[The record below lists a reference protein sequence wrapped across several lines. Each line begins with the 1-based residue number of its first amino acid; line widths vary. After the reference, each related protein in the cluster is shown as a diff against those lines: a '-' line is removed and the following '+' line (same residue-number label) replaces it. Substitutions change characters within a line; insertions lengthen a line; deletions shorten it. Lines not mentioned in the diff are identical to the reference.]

1 LNEVKKLNIEIIL
14 KKKVDLEGK
23 IFITGFHGIGY
34 TGYIAVNHIIES
46 TKAELLGYI
55 TSEQYPPIV
64 SLDENRVL
72 TPYELFMYKNFI
84 LFLPRFQP
92 PPSEQ
97 NDLIK
102 ILTEWTVENRFKEAI
117 LVGGLD
123 SKLKAGEEKLKVVP
137 TSKFEINNSKL
148 ELKKLDKNLYVV
160 GPLAILL
167 AYYEIRGFP
176 AIALLPYAQRGRP
189 DPLAAATAIQ
199 VINQL
204 YNLEISTEQLIK
216 DAKQIE
222 QEIAQLKEQE
232 EKVQREPGSLAMY
245 V

>member
-1 LNEVKKLNIEIIL
+1 LNIEIIL
-14 KKKVDLEGK
+14 KRKVELEGK

-34 TGYIAVNHIIES
+34 AGYIAVNHIIES
-46 TKAELLGYI
+46 TNAELLGYV
-55 TSEQYPPIV
+55 TTEQYPPIV

-72 TPYELFMYKNFI
+72 TPYELFMYKDFI

-97 NDLIK
+97 NDLMR
-102 ILTEWTVENRFKEAI
+102 ILTEWTVKNRFLEAI
-117 LVGGLD
+117 LIGGLD
-123 SKLKAGEEKLKVVP
+123 SKLKAGEEKLRVVP
-137 TSKFEINNSKL
+137 TSQFKMNNKL
-148 ELKKLDKNLYVV
+148 ELKKLDRNLYVV

-167 AYYEIRGFP
+167 AYYEIKDFP

-199 VINQL
+199 IINQL
-204 YNLEISTEQLIK
+204 YDLDISTEQLIK

>member
-1 LNEVKKLNIEIIL
+1 MNIEIIL
-14 KKKVDLEGK
+14 KRKVDLKGK

-34 TGYIAVNHIIES
+34 AGYIAVNHIIES
-46 TKAELLGYI
+46 TKAELLGHVI
-55 TSEQYPPIV
+55 TEQYPPIV

-72 TPYELFMYKNFI
+72 TPYELFMYKDFV

-97 NDLIK
+97 NDLMR
-102 ILTEWTVENRFKEAI
+102 ILTEWTVKNRFKEAI
-117 LVGGLD
+117 LIGGLD
-123 SKLKAGEEKLKVVP
+123 SKLKAGEEKLRVVP
-137 TSKFEINNSKL
+137 TSQFKMNNKL
-148 ELKKLDKNLYVV
+148 KLKKLDRNLYVV

-167 AYYEIRGFP
+167 AYYEIKDFP

-199 VINQL
+199 IINQL
-204 YNLEISTEQLIK
+204 YDLDISTEQLIK

>member
-1 LNEVKKLNIEIIL
+1 MNEVKKLNIEIIL
-14 KKKVDLEGK
+14 KRKVDLEGK

-34 TGYIAVNHIIES
+34 AGYIAVNHIIES
-46 TKAELLGYI
+46 TNAELLGYV
-55 TSEQYPPIV
+55 TTEQYPPIV

-72 TPYELFMYKNFI
+72 TPYELFMYKDFI

-97 NDLIK
+97 NDLMR
-102 ILTEWTVENRFKEAI
+102 ILTEWTVKNRFKEAI
-117 LVGGLD
+117 LIGGLD
-123 SKLKAGEEKLKVVP
+123 SKLKAGEEKLRVVP
-137 TSKFEINNSKL
+137 TSQFKMNNKL
-148 ELKKLDKNLYVV
+148 ELKKLDRNLYVV

-167 AYYEIRGFP
+167 AYYEIKDFP

-204 YNLEISTEQLIK
+204 HDLDISTEQLIK

>member
-1 LNEVKKLNIEIIL
+1 MNIEIIL
-14 KKKVDLEGK
+14 KRKVELEGK

-34 TGYIAVNHIIES
+34 AGYIAVNHIIES
-46 TKAELLGYI
+46 TNAELLGYV
-55 TSEQYPPIV
+55 TTEQYPPIV

-72 TPYELFMYKNFI
+72 TPYELFMYKDFI

-97 NDLIK
+97 NDLMR
-102 ILTEWTVENRFKEAI
+102 ILTEWTVKNRFLEAI
-117 LVGGLD
+117 LIGGLD
-123 SKLKAGEEKLKVVP
+123 SKLKAGEEKLRVVP
-137 TSKFEINNSKL
+137 TSQFKMNNKL
-148 ELKKLDKNLYVV
+148 ELKKLDRNLYVV

-167 AYYEIRGFP
+167 AYYEIKDFP

-199 VINQL
+199 IINQL
-204 YNLEISTEQLIK
+204 YDLDISTEQLIK

>member
-1 LNEVKKLNIEIIL
+1 MNEVKKLNIEIIL
-14 KKKVDLEGK
+14 KRKVELEGK

-34 TGYIAVNHIIES
+34 AGYIAVNHIIES
-46 TKAELLGYI
+46 TNAELLGYV
-55 TSEQYPPIV
+55 TTEQYPPIV

-72 TPYELFMYKNFI
+72 TPYELFMYKDFI

-97 NDLIK
+97 NDLMR
-102 ILTEWTVENRFKEAI
+102 ILTEWTVKNRFKEAI
-117 LVGGLD
+117 LIGGLD
-123 SKLKAGEEKLKVVP
+123 SKLKAGEEKLRVVP
-137 TSKFEINNSKL
+137 TSRFKMNNKL
-148 ELKKLDKNLYVV
+148 ELKKLDRNLYVV

-167 AYYEIRGFP
+167 AYYEIKDFP

-204 YNLEISTEQLIK
+204 YDLDISTEQLIK

>member
-1 LNEVKKLNIEIIL
+1 LNEVKKLNIEVIL
-14 KKKVDLEGK
+14 KRKVDLEGK

-34 TGYIAVNHIIES
+34 AGYIAVNHIIES
-46 TKAELLGYI
+46 TNAELLGYV
-55 TSEQYPPIV
+55 TTEQYPPIV

-72 TPYELFMYKNFI
+72 TPYEFFMYKDFI

-97 NDLIK
+97 NDLMR
-102 ILTEWTVENRFKEAI
+102 ILTEWTVKNRFKEAI
-117 LVGGLD
+117 LIGGLD
-123 SKLKAGEEKLKVVP
+123 SKLKAGEEKLRVVP
-137 TSKFEINNSKL
+137 TSQFKMSNKL
-148 ELKKLDKNLYVV
+148 ELKKLDRNLYVV

-167 AYYEIRGFP
+167 AYYEIRDFP

-204 YNLEISTEQLIK
+204 YDLDISTEQLIK

>member
-14 KKKVDLEGK
+14 KRKVELEGK

-34 TGYIAVNHIIES
+34 AGYIAVNHIIES
-46 TKAELLGYI
+46 TNAELLGYV
-55 TSEQYPPIV
+55 TTEQYPPIV

-72 TPYELFMYKNFI
+72 TPYELFMYKDFI

-97 NDLIK
+97 NDLMR
-102 ILTEWTVENRFKEAI
+102 ILTEWTVKNRFLEAI
-117 LVGGLD
+117 LIGGLD
-123 SKLKAGEEKLKVVP
+123 SKLKAGEEKLRVVP
-137 TSKFEINNSKL
+137 TSQFKMNNKL
-148 ELKKLDKNLYVV
+148 ELKKLDRNLYVV

-167 AYYEIRGFP
+167 AYYEIKDFP

-204 YNLEISTEQLIK
+204 YDLDISTEQLIK

>member
-1 LNEVKKLNIEIIL
+1 MNIEIIL
-14 KKKVDLEGK
+14 KRKVDLEGK

-34 TGYIAVNHIIES
+34 AGYIAVNHIIES
-46 TKAELLGYI
+46 TNAELLGYV
-55 TSEQYPPIV
+55 TTEQYPPIV

-72 TPYELFMYKNFI
+72 TPYELFMYKDFI

-97 NDLIK
+97 NDLMR
-102 ILTEWTVENRFKEAI
+102 ILTEWTVKNRFKEAI
-117 LVGGLD
+117 LIGGLD
-123 SKLKAGEEKLKVVP
+123 SKLKAGEEKLRVVP
-137 TSKFEINNSKL
+137 TSRFKMNNKL
-148 ELKKLDKNLYVV
+148 ELKKLDRNLYVV

-167 AYYEIRGFP
+167 AYYEIKDFP

-204 YNLEISTEQLIK
+204 YDLDISTEQLIK

>member
-1 LNEVKKLNIEIIL
+1 VKKLNIEIIL
-14 KKKVDLEGK
+14 KRKVDLEGK

-34 TGYIAVNHIIES
+34 AGYIAVNHIIES
-46 TKAELLGYI
+46 TNAELLGYV
-55 TSEQYPPIV
+55 TTEQYPPIV

-72 TPYELFMYKNFI
+72 TPYELFMYKDFI

-97 NDLIK
+97 NDLMR
-102 ILTEWTVENRFKEAI
+102 ILTEWTVKNRFKEAI
-117 LVGGLD
+117 LIGGLD
-123 SKLKAGEEKLKVVP
+123 SKLKAGEEKLRVVP
-137 TSKFEINNSKL
+137 TSQFKMNNKL
-148 ELKKLDKNLYVV
+148 ELKKLDRNLYVV

-167 AYYEIRGFP
+167 AYYEIKDFP

-204 YNLEISTEQLIK
+204 YDLDISTEQLIK

>member
-1 LNEVKKLNIEIIL
+1 MDIEIIL
-14 KKKVDLEGK
+14 RKKVDLEGK

-46 TKAELLGYI
+46 TKAKLLGYV
-55 TSEQYPPIV
+55 TTEQYPPIV
-64 SLDENRVL
+64 SLNESRVL
-72 TPYELFMYKNFI
+72 TPYELFLYKDFI

-92 PPSEQ
+92 APSEQ
-97 NDLIK
+97 NDLMK
-102 ILTEWTVENRFKEAI
+102 VLTDWTVENRFKEAVLI
-117 LVGGLD
+117 GGLD
-123 SKLKAGEEKLKVVP
+123 NKLRTGEEKLRVVP
-137 TSKFEINNSKL
+137 TSEFKVNNNGVH
-148 ELKKLDKNLYVV
+148 LKKLDKNLYVV

-167 AYYEIRGFP
+167 AYYEIRNFP

-204 YNLEISTEQLIK
+204 YGLDISTEQLIK

-232 EKVQREPGSLAMY
+232 EKVQKKPGSLAMY

>member
-1 LNEVKKLNIEIIL
+1 MNEVKKLNIEIIL
-14 KKKVDLEGK
+14 KRKVDLEGK

-34 TGYIAVNHIIES
+34 AGYIAVNHIIES
-46 TKAELLGYI
+46 TNAELLGYV
-55 TSEQYPPIV
+55 TTEQYPPIV

-72 TPYELFMYKNFI
+72 TPYEFFMYKDFI

-97 NDLIK
+97 NDLMR
-102 ILTEWTVENRFKEAI
+102 ILTEWTVKNRFKEAI
-117 LVGGLD
+117 LIGGLD
-123 SKLKAGEEKLKVVP
+123 SKLKAGEEKLRVVP
-137 TSKFEINNSKL
+137 TSQFKMSNKL
-148 ELKKLDKNLYVV
+148 ELKKLDRNLYVV

-167 AYYEIRGFP
+167 AYYEIRDFP

-204 YNLEISTEQLIK
+204 YDLDISTEQLIK

>member
-1 LNEVKKLNIEIIL
+1 MNIEIIL
-14 KKKVDLEGK
+14 KRKVDLEGK

-34 TGYIAVNHIIES
+34 AGYIAVNHIIES
-46 TKAELLGYI
+46 TKAELLGHV
-55 TSEQYPPIV
+55 TTEQYPPIV

-72 TPYELFMYKNFI
+72 TPYELFMYKDFV

-97 NDLIK
+97 NDLMR
-102 ILTEWTVENRFKEAI
+102 ILTEWTVKNRFKEAI
-117 LVGGLD
+117 LIGGLD
-123 SKLKAGEEKLKVVP
+123 SKLKAGEEKLRVVP
-137 TSKFEINNSKL
+137 TSQFKMNNKL
-148 ELKKLDKNLYVV
+148 KLKKLDRNLYVV

-167 AYYEIRGFP
+167 AYYEIKDFP

-199 VINQL
+199 IINQL
-204 YNLEISTEQLIK
+204 YDLDISTEQLIK

>member
-1 LNEVKKLNIEIIL
+1 MNIEIIL
-14 KKKVDLEGK
+14 KRKVDLEGK

-34 TGYIAVNHIIES
+34 AGYIAVNHIIES
-46 TKAELLGYI
+46 TKAELLGYV
-55 TSEQYPPIV
+55 TTEQYPPIV

-72 TPYELFMYKNFI
+72 TPYELFMYKDFI

-97 NDLIK
+97 NDLMK
-102 ILTEWTVENRFKEAI
+102 ILTEWTVKNRFKEAI
-117 LVGGLD
+117 LIGGLD
-123 SKLKAGEEKLKVVP
+123 SKLKAGEEKLRVVP
-137 TSKFEINNSKL
+137 TSQFKMNNKL
-148 ELKKLDKNLYVV
+148 ELKKLDRNLYVV

-167 AYYEIRGFP
+167 AYYEIKDFP

-204 YNLEISTEQLIK
+204 YDLDISTEQLIK

>member
-1 LNEVKKLNIEIIL
+1 LNIEIIL
-14 KKKVDLEGK
+14 KRKVDLEGK

-34 TGYIAVNHIIES
+34 AGYIAVNHIIES
-46 TKAELLGYI
+46 TKAELLGYV
-55 TSEQYPPIV
+55 TTEQYPPIV

-72 TPYELFMYKNFI
+72 TPYELFMYKDFI

-97 NDLIK
+97 NDLMK
-102 ILTEWTVENRFKEAI
+102 ILTEWTVKNRFKEAI
-117 LVGGLD
+117 LIGGLD
-123 SKLKAGEEKLKVVP
+123 SKLKAGEEKLRVVP
-137 TSKFEINNSKL
+137 TSQFKMNNKL
-148 ELKKLDKNLYVV
+148 ELKKLDRNLYVV

-167 AYYEIRGFP
+167 AYYEIRDFP

-204 YNLEISTEQLIK
+204 YDLDISTEQLIK

>member
-14 KKKVDLEGK
+14 KRKVELEGK

-34 TGYIAVNHIIES
+34 AGYIAVNHIIES
-46 TKAELLGYI
+46 TNAELLGYV
-55 TSEQYPPIV
+55 TTEQYPPIV

-72 TPYELFMYKNFI
+72 TPYELFMYKDFI

-97 NDLIK
+97 NDLMR
-102 ILTEWTVENRFKEAI
+102 ILTEWTVKNRFKEAI
-117 LVGGLD
+117 LIGGLD
-123 SKLKAGEEKLKVVP
+123 SKLKAGEEKLRVVP
-137 TSKFEINNSKL
+137 TSQFKMNNKL
-148 ELKKLDKNLYVV
+148 ELKKLDRNLYVV

-167 AYYEIRGFP
+167 AYYEIKDFP

-204 YNLEISTEQLIK
+204 YDLDISTEQLIK

>member
-1 LNEVKKLNIEIIL
+1 MNEVKKLNIEIIL
-14 KKKVDLEGK
+14 KRKVELEGK

-34 TGYIAVNHIIES
+34 AGYIAVNHIIES
-46 TKAELLGYI
+46 TNAELLGYV
-55 TSEQYPPIV
+55 TTEQYPPIV

-72 TPYELFMYKNFI
+72 TPYELFMYKDFI

-97 NDLIK
+97 NDLMR
-102 ILTEWTVENRFKEAI
+102 ILTEWTVKNRFLEAI
-117 LVGGLD
+117 LIGGLD
-123 SKLKAGEEKLKVVP
+123 SKLKAGEEKLRVVP
-137 TSKFEINNSKL
+137 TSQFKMNNKL
-148 ELKKLDKNLYVV
+148 ELKKLDRNLYVV

-167 AYYEIRGFP
+167 AYYEIKDFP

-199 VINQL
+199 IINQL
-204 YNLEISTEQLIK
+204 YDLDISTEQLIK

>member
-1 LNEVKKLNIEIIL
+1 MNIEIIL
-14 KKKVDLEGK
+14 KRRVDLEGK

-46 TKAELLGYI
+46 TKAELLGYV
-55 TSEQYPPIV
+55 TTEQYPPIV

-72 TPYELFMYKNFI
+72 TPYELFMYKDFI

-97 NDLIK
+97 NDLMK
-102 ILTEWTVENRFKEAI
+102 ILTEWTVKNRFKEAI
-117 LVGGLD
+117 LIGGLD
-123 SKLKAGEEKLKVVP
+123 SKLKAGEEKLRVVP
-137 TSKFEINNSKL
+137 TSQFKMNNKL
-148 ELKKLDKNLYVV
+148 ELKKLDRNLYVV

-167 AYYEIRGFP
+167 AYYEIRDFP

-204 YNLEISTEQLIK
+204 YDLDISTEQLIK

>member
-14 KKKVDLEGK
+14 KRKVDLEGK

-34 TGYIAVNHIIES
+34 AGYIAVNHIIES
-46 TKAELLGYI
+46 TNAELLGYV
-55 TSEQYPPIV
+55 TTEQYPPIV

-72 TPYELFMYKNFI
+72 TPYELFMYKDFI

-97 NDLIK
+97 NDLMR
-102 ILTEWTVENRFKEAI
+102 ILTEWTVKNRFKEAI
-117 LVGGLD
+117 LIGGLD
-123 SKLKAGEEKLKVVP
+123 SKLKAGEEKLRVVP
-137 TSKFEINNSKL
+137 TSQFKMNNKL
-148 ELKKLDKNLYVV
+148 ELKKLDRNLYVV

-167 AYYEIRGFP
+167 AYYEIKDFP

-204 YNLEISTEQLIK
+204 YDLDISTEQLIK

>member
-14 KKKVDLEGK
+14 KRKVDLEGK

-34 TGYIAVNHIIES
+34 AGYIAVNHIMES
-46 TKAELLGYI
+46 TNAELLGYV
-55 TSEQYPPIV
+55 TTEQYPPIV

-72 TPYELFMYKNFI
+72 TPYELFMYKDFI

-97 NDLIK
+97 NDLMR
-102 ILTEWTVENRFKEAI
+102 ILTEWTVKNRFKEAI
-117 LVGGLD
+117 LIGGLD
-123 SKLKAGEEKLKVVP
+123 SKLKAGEEKLRVVP
-137 TSKFEINNSKL
+137 TSQFKMNNKL
-148 ELKKLDKNLYVV
+148 ELKKLDRNLYVV

-167 AYYEIRGFP
+167 AYYEIKDFP

-204 YNLEISTEQLIK
+204 YDLDISTEQLIK

>member
-1 LNEVKKLNIEIIL
+1 MNEVKKLNIEIIL
-14 KKKVDLEGK
+14 KRKVDLEGK

-34 TGYIAVNHIIES
+34 AGYIAVNHIMES
-46 TKAELLGYI
+46 TNAELLGYV
-55 TSEQYPPIV
+55 TTEQYPPIV

-72 TPYELFMYKNFI
+72 TPYELFMYKDFI

-97 NDLIK
+97 NDLMR
-102 ILTEWTVENRFKEAI
+102 ILTEWTVKNRFKEAI
-117 LVGGLD
+117 LIGGLD
-123 SKLKAGEEKLKVVP
+123 SKLKAGEEKLRVVP
-137 TSKFEINNSKL
+137 TSQFKMNNKL
-148 ELKKLDKNLYVV
+148 ELKKLDRNLYVV

-167 AYYEIRGFP
+167 AYYEIKDFP

-204 YNLEISTEQLIK
+204 YDLDISTEQLIK

>member
-1 LNEVKKLNIEIIL
+1 LNIEIIL
-14 KKKVDLEGK
+14 KRKVDLEGK

-34 TGYIAVNHIIES
+34 AGYIAVNHIIES
-46 TKAELLGYI
+46 TKAELLGHV
-55 TSEQYPPIV
+55 TTEQYPPIV

-72 TPYELFMYKNFI
+72 TPYELFMYKDFV

-97 NDLIK
+97 NDLMR
-102 ILTEWTVENRFKEAI
+102 ILTEWTVKNRFKEAI
-117 LVGGLD
+117 LIGGLD
-123 SKLKAGEEKLKVVP
+123 SKLKAGEEKLRVVP
-137 TSKFEINNSKL
+137 TSQFKMNNKL
-148 ELKKLDKNLYVV
+148 KLKKLDRNLYVV

-167 AYYEIRGFP
+167 AYYEIKDFP

-199 VINQL
+199 IINQL
-204 YNLEISTEQLIK
+204 YDLDISTEQLIK

>member
-1 LNEVKKLNIEIIL
+1 MNIEIIL
-14 KKKVDLEGK
+14 KRRVDLEGK

-46 TKAELLGYI
+46 TKAELLGYV
-55 TSEQYPPIV
+55 TTEQYPPIV

-72 TPYELFMYKNFI
+72 TPYELFMYKDFI

-97 NDLIK
+97 NDLMK
-102 ILTEWTVENRFKEAI
+102 ILTEWTVKNRFLEAI
-117 LVGGLD
+117 LIGGLD
-123 SKLKAGEEKLKVVP
+123 SKLKAGEEKLRVVP
-137 TSKFEINNSKL
+137 TSQFKMNNKL
-148 ELKKLDKNLYVV
+148 ELKKLDRNLYVV

-167 AYYEIRGFP
+167 AYYEIKDFP

-204 YNLEISTEQLIK
+204 YDLDISTEQLIK

>member
-1 LNEVKKLNIEIIL
+1 MNEVKKLNIEIIL
-14 KKKVDLEGK
+14 KRKVELEGK

-34 TGYIAVNHIIES
+34 AGYIAVNHIIES
-46 TKAELLGYI
+46 TNAELLGYV
-55 TSEQYPPIV
+55 TTEQYPPIV

-72 TPYELFMYKNFI
+72 TPYELFMYKDFI

-97 NDLIK
+97 NDLMR
-102 ILTEWTVENRFKEAI
+102 ILTEWTVKNRFKEAI
-117 LVGGLD
+117 LIGGLD
-123 SKLKAGEEKLKVVP
+123 SKLKAGEEKLRVVP
-137 TSKFEINNSKL
+137 TSQFKMNNKL
-148 ELKKLDKNLYVV
+148 ELKKLDRNLYVV

-167 AYYEIRGFP
+167 AYYEIKDFP

-204 YNLEISTEQLIK
+204 YDLDISTEQLIK

>member
-1 LNEVKKLNIEIIL
+1 MNEVKKLNIEVIL
-14 KKKVDLEGK
+14 KRKVDLEGK

-34 TGYIAVNHIIES
+34 AGYIAVNHIIES
-46 TKAELLGYI
+46 TNAELLGYV
-55 TSEQYPPIV
+55 TTEQYPPIV

-72 TPYELFMYKNFI
+72 TPYEFFMYKDFI

-97 NDLIK
+97 NDLMR
-102 ILTEWTVENRFKEAI
+102 ILTEWTVKNRFKEAI
-117 LVGGLD
+117 LIGGLD
-123 SKLKAGEEKLKVVP
+123 SKLKAGEEKLRVVP
-137 TSKFEINNSKL
+137 TSQFKMSNKL
-148 ELKKLDKNLYVV
+148 ELKKLDRNLYVV

-167 AYYEIRGFP
+167 AYYEIRDFP

-204 YNLEISTEQLIK
+204 YDLDISTEQLIK

>member
-1 LNEVKKLNIEIIL
+1 LNIEIIL
-14 KKKVDLEGK
+14 KRRVDLEGK

-46 TKAELLGYI
+46 TKAELLGYV
-55 TSEQYPPIV
+55 TTEQYPPIV

-72 TPYELFMYKNFI
+72 TPYELFMYKDFI

-97 NDLIK
+97 NDLMK
-102 ILTEWTVENRFKEAI
+102 ILTEWTVKNRFKEAI
-117 LVGGLD
+117 LIGGLD
-123 SKLKAGEEKLKVVP
+123 SKLKAGEEKLRVVP
-137 TSKFEINNSKL
+137 TSQFKMNNKL
-148 ELKKLDKNLYVV
+148 ELKKLDRNLYVV

-167 AYYEIRGFP
+167 AYYEIRDFP

-204 YNLEISTEQLIK
+204 YDLDISTEQLIK

>member
-1 LNEVKKLNIEIIL
+1 MNEVKKLNIEIIL
-14 KKKVDLEGK
+14 KRKVDLEGK

-34 TGYIAVNHIIES
+34 AGYIAVNHIIES
-46 TKAELLGYI
+46 TNAELLGYV
-55 TSEQYPPIV
+55 TTEQYPPIV

-72 TPYELFMYKNFI
+72 TPYELFMYKDFI

-97 NDLIK
+97 NDLMR
-102 ILTEWTVENRFKEAI
+102 ILTEWTVKNRFKEAI
-117 LVGGLD
+117 LIGGLD
-123 SKLKAGEEKLKVVP
+123 SKLKAGEEKLRVVP
-137 TSKFEINNSKL
+137 TSQFKMNNKL
-148 ELKKLDKNLYVV
+148 ELKKLDRNLYVV

-167 AYYEIRGFP
+167 AYYEIKDFP

-204 YNLEISTEQLIK
+204 YDLDISTEQLIK

>member
-14 KKKVDLEGK
+14 KRKVELEGK

-34 TGYIAVNHIIES
+34 AGYIAVNHIIES
-46 TKAELLGYI
+46 TNAELLGYV
-55 TSEQYPPIV
+55 TTEQYPPIV

-72 TPYELFMYKNFI
+72 TPYELFMYKDFI

-97 NDLIK
+97 NDLMR
-102 ILTEWTVENRFKEAI
+102 ILTEWTVKNRFLEAI
-117 LVGGLD
+117 LIGGLD
-123 SKLKAGEEKLKVVP
+123 SKLKAGEEKLRVVP
-137 TSKFEINNSKL
+137 TSQFKMNNKL
-148 ELKKLDKNLYVV
+148 ELKKLDRNLYVV

-167 AYYEIRGFP
+167 AYYEIKDFP

-199 VINQL
+199 IINQL
-204 YNLEISTEQLIK
+204 YDLDISTEQLIK